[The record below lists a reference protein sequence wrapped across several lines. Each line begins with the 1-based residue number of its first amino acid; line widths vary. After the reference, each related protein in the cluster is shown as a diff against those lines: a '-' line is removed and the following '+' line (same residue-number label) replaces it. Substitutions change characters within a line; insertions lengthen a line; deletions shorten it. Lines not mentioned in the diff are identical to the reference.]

1 LSSGGDPCVAEVK
14 FRYLILDLR
23 GSEGKDSRFRI
34 PVLSRCH
41 FDGGEFTLVGPFEEG
56 VSMDMEDA
64 TDFSGRKE
72 FFIHG
77 KIFFIRE
84 TDVFKPIKNENK

>member
-1 LSSGGDPCVAEVK
+1 LSPGGDPCVAEVK

-23 GSEGKDSRFRI
+23 GSEGKNSRFRI

-41 FDGGEFTLVGPFEEG
+41 FDGGEFSLMGPFEES
-56 VSMDMEDA
+56 VTVDVEDA
-64 TDFSGRKE
+64 TDFSWREE

-77 KIFFIRE
+77 R
-84 TDVFKPIKNENK
+84 DVFY